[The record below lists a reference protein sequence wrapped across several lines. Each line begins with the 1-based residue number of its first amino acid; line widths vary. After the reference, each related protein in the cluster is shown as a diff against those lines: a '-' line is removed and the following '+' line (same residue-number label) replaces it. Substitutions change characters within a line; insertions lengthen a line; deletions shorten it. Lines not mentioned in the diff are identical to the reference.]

1 MRKKAIKKRLG
12 SRKNIY
18 KILRTG
24 NFLESFNNHYGKGVL
39 LNPVK
44 HFLMQKPY
52 KTDEY
57 NIVLQRAVRQYTEY
71 VKSVMSKQ
79 EQEGV

>member
-1 MRKKAIKKRLG
+1 
-12 SRKNIY
+12 
-18 KILRTG
+18 
-24 NFLESFNNHYGKGVL
+24 
-39 LNPVK
+39 
-44 HFLMQKPY
+44 MQKPY